1 MTHCYI
7 ITRQHI
13 AALRAML
20 AGGIGR
26 TGKPLP
32 ARRRRELEK
41 TIRKL
46 EEEMKH

>member
-1 MTHCYI
+1 MSQLYV

-46 EEEMKH
+46 EEEVNQ